1 MTRWQKVLTIGAAA
15 VTVMI
20 LGWVIFVGA
29 VYATSGVISIRIHER
44 ESGLDVYLPLPA
56 TMVEGIVISGTHV
69 AGAELAEL
77 HSEIGEWAPMVR
89 GLLEVLEES
98 PDATFVEVRD
108 GHEYVLVT
116 KRGGTMRV
124 EVDTDDVFVEV
135 SAPIHM
141 VRRTVERALG

>member
-15 VTVMI
+15 VTVII

-29 VYATSGVISIRIHER
+29 VYATSGVISVRIHER

-56 TMVEGIVISGTHV
+56 TMVEGIVVGGTRV
-69 AGAELAEL
+69 ADLAEL
-77 HSEIGEWAPMVR
+77 RSEIGEWAPMVR
-89 GLLEVLEES
+89 ELLEVLEES

-108 GHEYVLVT
+108 GREHVLVT
-116 KRGGTMRV
+116 KRRGSMLV
-124 EVDTDDVFVEV
+124 EVDTDEVFVEV

-141 VRRTVERALG
+141 VRRTVERALS

>member
-15 VTVMI
+15 VTVII

-29 VYATSGVISIRIHER
+29 VYATSGVISVRIHER

-56 TMVEGIVISGTHV
+56 TMVEGIVVGGTRV
-69 AGAELAEL
+69 ADLAEL
-77 HSEIGEWAPMVR
+77 RSEIGDWAPMVR
-89 GLLEVLEES
+89 ELLEVLEES

-108 GHEYVLVT
+108 GREHVLVT
-116 KRGGTMRV
+116 KRRGSMLV
-124 EVDTDDVFVEV
+124 EVDTDEVFVEV

-141 VRRTVERALG
+141 VRRTVERALS